1 MIFETGVVVA
11 IESDGLWVETI
22 QKSACEV
29 CVAEKGCGQKFL
41 SKLAG
46 KTTSIRVL
54 RNKLSPETFSVG
66 QSVTIGIP
74 EDVIVMASLLV
85 YLLPI
90 VGAVCGASIFG
101 ATDLQSIGG
110 ALAGLLPSR
119 SSTTYRHVAHHS
131 WHITGSRKLSQ
142 SNHQPREDHCC
153 PVFQRRRQSSL
164 EESRIRCGGDRRCES
179 T

>member
-1 MIFETGVVVA
+1 MILETGVVVA
-11 IESDGLWVETI
+11 IEPDGLWVETI

-46 KTTSIRVL
+46 KTVSIRVL
-54 RNKLSPETFSVG
+54 RNKRSSEEFSVG

-90 VGAVCGASIFG
+90 FAA
-101 ATDLQSIGG
+101 IGG
-110 ALAGLLPSR
+110 AWLFSSSDWQAVGGALGGLVLGGLMVNLHSVRKRDDVRFNPVLIEDQVQPS
-119 SSTTYRHVAHHS
+119 
-131 WHITGSRKLSQ
+131 IL
-142 SNHQPREDHCC
+142 N
-153 PVFQRRRQSSL
+153 FQH
-164 EESRIRCGGDRRCES
+164 
-179 T
+179 